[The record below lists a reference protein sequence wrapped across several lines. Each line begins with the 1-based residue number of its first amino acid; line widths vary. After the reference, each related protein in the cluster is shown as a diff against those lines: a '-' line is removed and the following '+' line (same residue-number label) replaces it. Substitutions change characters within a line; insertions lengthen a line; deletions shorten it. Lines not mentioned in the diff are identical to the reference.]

1 MNANL
6 MPTTAVVDDSILKSI
21 VDVKETVAVPADFR
35 PRSSRSFGIA
45 DLWNIRRNAKLA
57 STMVRRF

>member
-6 MPTTAVVDDSILKSI
+6 MPTTVVVDDSILKSI
-21 VDVKETVAVPADFR
+21 VNIKETVATPADFR
-35 PRSSRSFGIA
+35 ARGSRTFGIA

-57 STMVRRF
+57 SAMVRRF